1 MLDLQD
7 FDLRDIEALIAQ
19 YQVDRDADNYR
30 GWGNEQL
37 RDFAR
42 RMDDL
47 LARVR
52 ARGMGRRERA
62 AIRAEAS
69 IVGHTPP
76 PAAETAGPSAATP
89 LPG

>member
-7 FDLRDIEALIAQ
+7 FDLRDIESLIEQ
-19 YQVDRDADNYR
+19 YQVDRDADNYYCR
-30 GWGNEQL
+30 RWGNEQL
-37 RDFAR
+37 REFAR

-62 AIRAEAS
+62 AIRAEAVS
-69 IVGHTPP
+69 
-76 PAAETAGPSAATP
+76 AEAQPNA
-89 LPG
+89 